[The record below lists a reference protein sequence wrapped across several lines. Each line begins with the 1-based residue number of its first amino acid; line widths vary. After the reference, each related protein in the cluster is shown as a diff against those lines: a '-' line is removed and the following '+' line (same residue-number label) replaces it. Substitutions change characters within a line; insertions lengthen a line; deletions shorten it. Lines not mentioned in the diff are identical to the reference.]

1 MNLDKFGEEAQKLG
15 VLGIKATQGG
25 VLKAERL
32 WDEECRR
39 NVYSASKS
47 FTSCA
52 VGLAVKE
59 GLISCL
65 LYTSPSPRD

>member
-32 WDEECRR
+32 WD
-39 NVYSASKS
+39 
-47 FTSCA
+47 
-52 VGLAVKE
+52 
-59 GLISCL
+59 
-65 LYTSPSPRD
+65 

>member
-1 MNLDKFGEEAQKLG
+1 MDLNRFGEGAQRLG
-15 VLGIKATQGG
+15 VLGIKVTQGG
-25 VLKAERL
+25 VLTAEKL

-39 NVYSASKS
+39 NIYSASKS

-59 GLISCL
+59 GLLDRKSVV
-65 LYTSPSPRD
+65 